1 MSRKPISTYCR
12 QEVEGW
18 DKLPPEMVLA
28 PAGEEEFYCGFMR
41 RHDGVHL
48 MASVKDYGSL
58 QTVHVSLAPVRF
70 YRPDLTTEE
79 HLEYIYDITPDAVE
93 SFFGDRRFARQPD
106 DPRRPEV
113 KHYFA
118 VLEAHE

>member
-18 DKLPPEMVLA
+18 DKLPPQMVVA
-28 PAGEEEFYCGFMR
+28 PPGEEEFYCGFMR
-41 RHDGVHL
+41 KDGVHL
-48 MASVKDYGSL
+48 MASVKDYGRL

-70 YRPDLTTEE
+70 YRPDLTDEE
-79 HLEYIYDITPDAVE
+79 HLEYIYEVTPDVVE

-106 DPRRPEV
+106 DPRRPQV